1 MKLRYTL
8 VETEL
13 YVKSLLLK
21 GFSIQSV
28 VNTRYENRWVLHKS
42 INSHQVHVIIHYY
55 HNGWMIV
62 E

>member
-1 MKLRYTL
+1 MKVRYTL

-13 YVKSLLLK
+13 YVKSLLNRR
-21 GFSIQSV
+21 FTIVSV
-28 VNTRYENRWVLHKS
+28 HALRYENRWVLKKEDL
-42 INSHQVHVIIHYY
+42 QVIIHYY